1 MKKFISIAAT
11 LLLAA
16 SFNTAFAEYYLSGEF
31 NNWGRKS
38 FVGNTLIMDK
48 KIRGEFKI
56 IDNDTWYGAYQNNTL
71 TSANPSATLD
81 VGNASN
87 LNLEFPSVYT
97 FTISENNGTKTLT
110 VSGFPTEGFYIT
122 GNFNDWKPE
131 EMTKNSDG
139 TYSIEEQLNDHALL
153 KFRDYEGKWYDG
165 VAEGNNDY
173 WVQNN
178 SYSNISLKE
187 SNSEYNRFYFEHGG
201 TYTFIVNTT
210 DKKFTVL
217 GFFPTV
223 KLSDNSADNST
234 TIAQY
239 NEQKVDVV
247 LNGRTLVGGQWNT
260 ICLPF
265 EVGNENGFGGTP
277 LADAD
282 VREFYNSSL
291 DGGTLSLTFN
301 EANSISPG
309 VPCIVWPTS
318 TVTNPIFTGVTIV
331 SGLAPVGLDEDY
343 VKFIG
348 TFNPE
353 NINGQNYLYLGANNT
368 LYYPSSEVTI
378 GAFRAYFKLNGITAG
393 EPLPGQQGIKS
404 FVLNFGD
411 DNEETSIKQINN
423 TESATNTYFT
433 LDGRRLNDKPA
444 TAGLYIINGKKVVIK

>member
-165 VAEGNNDY
+165 VAEGRKSLIANII
-173 WVQNN
+173 V
-178 SYSNISLKE
+178 STSNM
-187 SNSEYNRFYFEHGG
+187 
-201 TYTFIVNTT
+201 VA
-210 DKKFTVL
+210 
-217 GFFPTV
+217 P
-223 KLSDNSADNST
+223 
-234 TIAQY
+234 
-239 NEQKVDVV
+239 
-247 LNGRTLVGGQWNT
+247 
-260 ICLPF
+260 
-265 EVGNENGFGGTP
+265 TP
-277 LADAD
+277 LLSTPQTKNLQCLAS
-282 VREFYNSSL
+282 FPLSSSL
-291 DGGTLSLTFN
+291 TTARTTALLLLN
-301 EANSISPG
+301 I
-309 VPCIVWPTS
+309 
-318 TVTNPIFTGVTIV
+318 TN
-331 SGLAPVGLDEDY
+331 
-343 VKFIG
+343 K
-348 TFNPE
+348 
-353 NINGQNYLYLGANNT
+353 
-368 LYYPSSEVTI
+368 
-378 GAFRAYFKLNGITAG
+378 KLM
-393 EPLPGQQGIKS
+393 
-404 FVLNFGD
+404 
-411 DNEETSIKQINN
+411 
-423 TESATNTYFT
+423 
-433 LDGRRLNDKPA
+433 
-444 TAGLYIINGKKVVIK
+444 